1 MNTLPELA
9 LHSLQRAGQ
18 PGRLRLIET
27 DGRQNE
33 GVTELFASLAVR
45 GSFHVIAGGEWIPT
59 YAVVQ
64 FVRRKTTDVQ
74 QALNRVR
81 LARPFTCYQVLD
93 LLEDIRPEHD
103 PILILD
109 FLHHFY
115 NPDIQPF
122 VRRRVLEQC
131 CKHLRR
137 LALLRPLIVLVERM
151 HTDEYQQFFPL
162 VTASA
167 DEVLR
172 LADAPAPEEA
182 QLSLF
187 AGAGGG

>member
-9 LHSLQRAGQ
+9 FHSLQRVGQ

-27 DGRQNE
+27 DGRQSE
-33 GVTELFASLAVR
+33 GVTELFATLALR
-45 GSFHVIAGGEWIPT
+45 GSFQAIAGGEWIPT
-59 YAVVQ
+59 YALVQ
-64 FVRRKTTDVQ
+64 SVRRKTTDVQ
-74 QALNRVR
+74 QVLGRVR
-81 LARPFTCYQVLD
+81 LTRPFTCYQVLD

-109 FLHHFY
+109 FLHHFF

-131 CKHLRR
+131 CQHLQR
-137 LALLRPLIVLVERM
+137 LALLRPLIVLVERL
-151 HTDEYQQFFPL
+151 HTDEYGQFFP
-162 VTASA
+162 VVAASA

-172 LADAPAPEEA
+172 LAEMPPPQDP

-187 AGAGGG
+187 AGTTGG